1 MKNVEM
7 AIMRKFEMSSKI
19 CTGSDAL
26 DFLLELPF
34 KMAMLITNPY
44 MVSSGI
50 VSTVTSRLE
59 KNNVEFYV
67 FS

>member
-1 MKNVEM
+1 
-7 AIMRKFEMSSKI
+7 MRKFEMSSKI

-26 DFLLELPF
+26 DVLLELPF
-34 KMAMLITNPY
+34 KKATLITDPY

-59 KNNVEFYV
+59 EK
-67 FS
+67 